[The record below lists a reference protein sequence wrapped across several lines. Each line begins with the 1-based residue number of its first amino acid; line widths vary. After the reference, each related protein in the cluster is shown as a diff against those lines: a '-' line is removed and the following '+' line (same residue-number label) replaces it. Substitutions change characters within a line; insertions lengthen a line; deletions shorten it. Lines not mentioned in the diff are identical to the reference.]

1 VERFRDSADVEY
13 TGSPAYDLKGLTM
26 TPQFLRAEAARFR
39 EMAEVADREASRQR
53 LLRMAADYE
62 SRAQAADALQP
73 PRPVEEPEAEVE
85 AEAETETEAPAGEP
99 KPKPTRRLG
108 GTRLSL
114 RRPS

>member
-1 VERFRDSADVEY
+1 
-13 TGSPAYDLKGLTM
+13 M

-53 LLRMAADYE
+53 LLRMADDYE
-62 SRAQAADALQP
+62 NRAQAADALQP
-73 PRPVEEPEAEVE
+73 ARPIEEPEAEAEVE
-85 AEAETETEAPAGEP
+85 AETEAPAEEP

>member
-1 VERFRDSADVEY
+1 
-13 TGSPAYDLKGLTM
+13 M

-53 LLRMAADYE
+53 LLRMATDYE
-62 SRAQAADALQP
+62 DRAQAADALQP
-73 PRPVEEPEAEVE
+73 ARPVPEPEAETE
-85 AEAETETEAPAGEP
+85 AEAELETEATTEEPA
-99 KPKPTRRLG
+99 KPKPARRMG

>member
-1 VERFRDSADVEY
+1 
-13 TGSPAYDLKGLTM
+13 M

-53 LLRMAADYE
+53 LLRMATDYE
-62 SRAQAADALQP
+62 ERAKAADALQP
-73 PRPVEEPEAEVE
+73 SRSVEEPEAEAE
-85 AEAETETEAPAGEP
+85 AEAETEAPAEEP

>member
-1 VERFRDSADVEY
+1 
-13 TGSPAYDLKGLTM
+13 M

-53 LLRMAADYE
+53 LLRMATDYE
-62 SRAQAADALQP
+62 DRAKAADALQP
-73 PRPVEEPEAEVE
+73 AQPMLEPEAE
-85 AEAETETEAPAGEP
+85 AEAEPETEAATEEPA
-99 KPKPTRRLG
+99 KPKPARRMG

>member
-1 VERFRDSADVEY
+1 
-13 TGSPAYDLKGLTM
+13 M

-53 LLRMAADYE
+53 LLRMATDYE
-62 SRAQAADALQP
+62 ERAKAADALQP
-73 PRPVEEPEAEVE
+73 PRPVEEPEAEAE
-85 AEAETETEAPAGEP
+85 AEAETEAPAEEP